1 MSPKLP
7 AWRAALPW
15 LAAAALLVLAASRVE
30 LGAVGDALRRARWAG
45 YLAAAAAFSGLWL
58 VLDSL
63 VLARLVSRFHQPLSW
78 RRMLPL
84 RGASYLLMA
93 LSYDAAQL
101 GLGVALHRR
110 YGVSAFALG
119 GTYLFYY
126 LIDVATI
133 GALGSL
139 GARSLPGGLGHAVRV
154 ALALVLA
161 AAATAF
167 VLLSLWSRAPAERVP
182 PALRGTRLLATLRR
196 ARLRDVAE
204 FAAWRATFYASFV
217 AFAAL
222 SLPAFDVRVPLR
234 ALVGLVPV
242 IMSVSALPVTASGL
256 GSTQLAM
263 GTLYAP
269 WADPASILAYSVVY
283 SATLVLFRVP
293 IALLCL
299 PFASDVLGRREP
311 ACAAWGRRRPSA

>member
-1 MSPKLP
+1 MSGARIL
-7 AWRAALPW
+7 ARAALPW
-15 LAAAALLVLAASRVE
+15 LAAAALLALAAWRVD
-30 LGAVGDALRRARWAG
+30 LGAVGAALRRARWGG
-45 YLAAAAAFSGLWL
+45 YLAAAVAFSGLWL

-63 VLARLVSRFHQPLSW
+63 VLARLVSRFHRPLAW

-93 LSYDAAQL
+93 FSYDAAQL

-110 YGVSAFALG
+110 YGVSALGLG

-126 LIDVATI
+126 LVDVATI
-133 GALGSL
+133 AALGSL
-139 GARSLPGGLGHAVRV
+139 GARSLPGGLGHALR
-154 ALALVLA
+154 AGLALVLA
-161 AAATAF
+161 GVAAAF

-182 PALRGTRLLATLRR
+182 RALRGARLLETLRR
-196 ARLRDVAE
+196 ARPRDVAE
-204 FAAWRATFYASFV
+204 FVAWRAGFYASFV

-222 SLPAFDVRVPLR
+222 SLPAFGVHVPLR

-242 IMSVSALPVTASGL
+242 IMSVSALPITASGL

-263 GTLYAP
+263 GVLYAP
-269 WADPASILAYSVVY
+269 WAEPAAILAYSVVY
-283 SATLVLFRVP
+283 SASLVLLRLP

-299 PFASDVLGRREP
+299 PFASDVLRRREP
-311 ACAAWGRRRPSA
+311 AGAA